1 MKGGID
7 EFPVSIAFGKGGLI
21 DSGQAFLKVRSM
33 GVSCSK
39 GAAPWVDK
47 CIDFLLEKRYRRS

>member
-21 DSGQAFLKVRSM
+21 DSGQAFLKER
-33 GVSCSK
+33 
-39 GAAPWVDK
+39 
-47 CIDFLLEKRYRRS
+47 